1 MTTTHYLAE
10 RAAALL
16 ELQLQPIHGIQI
28 HSVSVGIDSSD
39 ASKPAL
45 FVYYRGSAKIA
56 RAKVPTVF
64 HDLKV
69 TRVNIGAVI
78 PARRS
83 P

>member
-1 MTTTHYLAE
+1 MPDTNYHAE
-10 RAAALL
+10 TAANML
-16 ELQLQPIHGIQI
+16 ELRLQNTPGIHLHG
-28 HSVSVGIDSSD
+28 VGVGVDDDD

-45 FVYYRGSAKIA
+45 FVYYRGPSKIA

-64 HDLKV
+64 HELRV
-69 TRVNIGAVI
+69 TLVNLDVVT